1 MRLPLFPLQTVLYPG
16 ATLPLHV
23 FEPRYRELVGRC
35 LEHDETFGI
44 VLIAEGEEVGG
55 PAVPHAIG
63 TEAAI
68 VACQKRR
75 DGRYD
80 LVVEGRRRFEILE
93 LDRSQP
99 LLRAEVRL
107 LPEDDG
113 MDAALAATV
122 ATLCEGLEDVL
133 ELETAARRDEPL
145 GGLPAGALSYRVA
158 AILPIAVEERQA
170 LLEMRRTDDRL
181 RAEADALMRVAKADA
196 RTRVT

>member
-1 MRLPLFPLQTVLYPG
+1 MRLPLFPLQTVLFPG

-55 PAVPHAIG
+55 PATPHAMG

-93 LDRSQP
+93 LDRSRP
-99 LLRAEVRL
+99 LLRAEVRM
-107 LPEDDG
+107 LPEEDG
-113 MDAALAATV
+113 EDATLAATV
-122 ATLCEGLEDVL
+122 AALCEGLEDAL
-133 ELETAARRDEPL
+133 ELENVARRDEPWAAL
-145 GGLPAGALSYRVA
+145 RAIALSYRVA
-158 AILPIAVEERQA
+158 AALPVPVEERQA

-181 RAEADALMRVAKADA
+181 RAEADTLMRVAKADA